1 MEKRAYADLINDESV
16 QYKVE
21 KPEMLRSVFFGDSI
35 LVGRNVITAG
45 TEVPLHSHPEE
56 QYTLVISGECDVTCG
71 GESFHMGPGCICFA
85 PANVEHGLKMW
96 DESDVEL
103 YDIFTPVR
111 QVWID
116 PLEK

>member
-1 MEKRAYADLINDESV
+1 MEKRTYADLINDESV

-56 QYTLVISGECDVTCG
+56 Q
-71 GESFHMGPGCICFA
+71 
-85 PANVEHGLKMW
+85 
-96 DESDVEL
+96 
-103 YDIFTPVR
+103 
-111 QVWID
+111 
-116 PLEK
+116 